1 MPYMAWLFRAY
12 MLEKVLLSLMVHIGG
27 QRRATRHFPCP
38 AVIGK
43 QRDNQSHTMQ
53 DAINIGKEI
62 HEELVRQ
69 GRSVAW
75 LSRQLGT
82 SRMACYRIFNSYSI
96 DSRVLQRI
104 SKLLNHDF
112 FALYSDTLK

>member
-1 MPYMAWLFRAY
+1 
-12 MLEKVLLSLMVHIGG
+12 
-27 QRRATRHFPCP
+27 
-38 AVIGK
+38 
-43 QRDNQSHTMQ
+43 MQ